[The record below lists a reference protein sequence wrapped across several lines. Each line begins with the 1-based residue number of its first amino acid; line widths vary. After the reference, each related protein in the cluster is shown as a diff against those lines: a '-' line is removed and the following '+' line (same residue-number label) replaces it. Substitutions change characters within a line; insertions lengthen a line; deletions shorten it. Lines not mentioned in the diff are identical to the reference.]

1 MDYSTTNFP
10 PAAHEGAP
18 QAFSSRSGGAGWGPV
33 RASARS
39 RRASARDA
47 GASGSAGTGTFVGKL
62 AIGLEA
68 AFVDAFQAFGDHC
81 LQFTALALLLG
92 VFRIHQCAAVT

>member
-1 MDYSTTNFP
+1 MDYSRP
-10 PAAHEGAP
+10 HSCPL
-18 QAFSSRSGGAGWGPV
+18 GGV

-47 GASGSAGTGTFVGKL
+47 AASGSAGTGTFVGKL

-68 AFVDAFQAFGDHC
+68 AFVDAFQAFGDYC
-81 LQFTALALLLG
+81 LQFPDLVLLLG